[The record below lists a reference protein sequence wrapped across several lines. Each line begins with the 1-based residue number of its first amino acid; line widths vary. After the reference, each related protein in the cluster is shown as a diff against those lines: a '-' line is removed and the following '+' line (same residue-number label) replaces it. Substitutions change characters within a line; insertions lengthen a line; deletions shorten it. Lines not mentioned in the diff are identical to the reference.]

1 MHLRQSDLHELGW
14 GGVVQADGNA
24 SPERLRIAWY
34 LYSRRTGSN
43 FDAAIQAHGTLGDPG
58 AKSSRDW

>member
-1 MHLRQSDLHELGW
+1 LHELGW